1 MDLLSFRLLFNH
13 TKSAYNMVLAIPS
26 NLRLFF
32 LHAIAIAWRLV
43 SPIVCGYAGDTD
55 LVVQDEASPTQRE
68 NELSISI

>member
-1 MDLLSFRLLFNH
+1 
-13 TKSAYNMVLAIPS
+13 MVLAIPS

-68 NELSISI
+68 KELSISI